1 MGSSNSLLTG
11 TAAKFAHDIRGQ
23 FKLEAAMKQPD
34 GSRGPVT
41 LSNIV
46 PADFRCPAATAPAQ
60 GQRAAPLPGQ
70 ATAGGAANARVTAVH
85 LKVVPAEYSGVCPV
99 KVQLEGTLT
108 ADGPGKAYFQFQ
120 AGAVGANREGTVEVS
135 AAGTATVS
143 SEGEVRR
150 TPRVPSVRFLA
161 GMEPR
166 GHQENAK
173 WTDVHLNI
181 SCTNAP

>member
-1 MGSSNSLLTG
+1 MPTQSSN
-11 TAAKFAHDIRGQ
+11 
-23 FKLEAAMKQPD
+23 
-34 GSRGPVT
+34 
-41 LSNIV
+41 N
-46 PADFRCPAATAPAQ
+46 ADFMITCAGSAPAKASTPPAAPPAPSA
-60 GQRAAPLPGQ
+60 RAS
-70 ATAGGAANARVTAVH
+70 NARVTDVH

-99 KVQLEGTLT
+99 KVQLIGTLT
-108 ADGPGKAYFQFQ
+108 ADGPGTAYFQFQ
-120 AGAVGANREGTVEVS
+120 AGAVGANREGTVDVS
-135 AAGTATVS
+135 AAGTSTVS

-150 TPRVPSVRFLA
+150 SPRVPSVRFLA